1 LAHIKNSDGRAAAYE
16 KGLRITPYSYR
27 PGNTPLHRL
36 NPALK
41 LLALLAITTS
51 AFLFGFYALA
61 GSAALLILCAF
72 IARIRPWELLR
83 GIKPV
88 LLMSVL
94 IVISRS
100 VISESPWLSL
110 SGCGAGLL
118 FSGNMIICFSAG
130 TLLFSVTTMTELKDS
145 LEKFERL
152 ILKPPVFL
160 LRRCGKPALA
170 RAASKLERPKLGL
183 AISLMLGFLPRFFEI
198 WETARAAYAARCGK
212 KGIQAALVLAPLVTG
227 RMIETAAE
235 TAQAMES
242 RGASL
247 RF

>member
-1 LAHIKNSDGRAAAYE
+1 MP
-16 KGLRITPYSYR
+16 PYAYR
-27 PGNTPLHRL
+27 PGNTPLHRTD
-36 NPALK
+36 PAAK
-41 LLALLAITTS
+41 LLALLGITTS
-51 AFLFGFYALA
+51 VFLFGFYALA
-61 GSAALLILCAF
+61 GSAVFLLLCAG

-83 GIKPV
+83 GIRPV
-88 LLMSVL
+88 LIMSLL
-94 IVISRS
+94 IAASRS
-100 VISESPWLSL
+100 FVPAPPWFSL
-110 SGCGAGLL
+110 SGFRAGLL

-130 TLLFSVTTMTELKDS
+130 SLLFSVTTMAGLKDS

-152 ILKPPVFL
+152 ILGPPAFL
-160 LRRCGKPALA
+160 LRRTGKPALM
-170 RAASKLERPKLGL
+170 RAARKLERPRLGF

-198 WETARAAYAARCGK
+198 WETARTAYAARCGR
-212 KGIQAALVLAPLVTG
+212 KGIRAALALVPLVTG

>member
-1 LAHIKNSDGRAAAYE
+1 MARIKHGRAAMRE
-16 KGLRITPYSYR
+16 KNGRPPPYSYR
-27 PGNTPLHRL
+27 PGNTALHRFS
-36 NPALK
+36 PVVK
-41 LLALLAITTS
+41 LLALLVITTLV
-51 AFLFGFYALA
+51 FLFDFYALA
-61 GSAALLILCAF
+61 EAAVFLLLCAF
-72 IARIRPWELLR
+72 IARIKPWELLR

-88 LLMSVL
+88 LIMSLL

-100 VISESPWLSL
+100 VVLKSPWFSP
-110 SGCGAGLL
+110 SGCRAGLL

-130 TLLFSVTTMTELKDS
+130 SLLFSVTTMTELKDS
-145 LEKFERL
+145 LEKIERL
-152 ILKPPVFL
+152 ILKPLVCLFRRSGKPVFM
-160 LRRCGKPALA
+160 
-170 RAASKLERPKLGL
+170 RAASKLEQPKLGF

-198 WETARAAYAARCGK
+198 WETACTAYDARCGK
-212 KGIQAALVLAPLVTG
+212 KGIQAILTLTPLVTG